1 MKVKD
6 IKNTIEKLN
15 NTKNIDNWHDQPL
28 EYINENFETSNIL
41 LETKKIREQM
51 LSSFE
56 QKKSNPLYQEIQIV
70 INVPEV
76 NENSKPNSI
85 INNFDEKLNYK

>member
-1 MKVKD
+1 M
-6 IKNTIEKLN
+6 
-15 NTKNIDNWHDQPL
+15 
-28 EYINENFETSNIL
+28 L

-76 NENSKPNSI
+76 NENSIPNMD
-85 INNFDEKLNYK
+85 NK

>member
-1 MKVKD
+1 
-6 IKNTIEKLN
+6 
-15 NTKNIDNWHDQPL
+15 
-28 EYINENFETSNIL
+28 
-41 LETKKIREQM
+41 M

-76 NENSKPNSI
+76 NENSIPNSI
-85 INNFDEKLNYK
+85 INNFDEKLNYKNISDLHFETKTLPESGAFENLKVSLRTHHL